1 MNSDMRV
8 EIVRPIK
15 NSPAEQAGLKAGDIL
30 VQVDDTEITDQEL
43 SVVVDMI
50 RGEEGTKAQ
59 LKIYRQGE
67 SDYLEFDE

>member
-50 RGEEGTKAQ
+50 RGEEGTSED
-59 LKIYRQGE
+59 LPSGRIRLSGV
-67 SDYLEFDE
+67 